1 MKRRDF
7 LRAAGGGALVAATA
21 ASGPAEA
28 RANKEPPANA
38 VGMLYDS
45 TLCIGCQ
52 ACMTKCKEVNGM
64 PPEQTLGG
72 DMWDSPADLS
82 EKTLN
87 IIKLYRDGT
96 GLVKD
101 REEDGFAFIKRHCQ
115 HCVDAGCV
123 SVCPVTAMRKD
134 ARTGIVTHHP
144 EVCIGCRY
152 CVYACPYNVPK
163 YEFSKADGQIRKC
176 QFCNQTGVERID
188 KGLLPGCVEAC
199 PTGASLFGTREDL
212 LAEANRRLQLQP
224 GETYVYPRGM
234 LNPGSGGYDQPGM
247 PSHEK
252 PAPAYLR
259 EVFGDADES
268 GGTQVLHIAA
278 VPFQKLG
285 LPELPERSYAARS
298 ETVQHTIYGG
308 AVLPLAALAGLAY
321 AARRS
326 TVSQREKDA
335 GRDGEENS

>member
-7 LRAAGGGALVAATA
+7 LKAAGGGALVAATA
-21 ASGPAEA
+21 SGPATA
-28 RANKEPPANA
+28 RPNKEPPANA

-45 TLCIGCQ
+45 TLCVGCK
-52 ACMTKCKEVNGM
+52 ACMTKCKEINGM
-64 PPEQTLGG
+64 PPEVNLNG

-87 IIKLYRDGT
+87 IIKVYRDGDGT
-96 GLVKD
+96 VKD
-101 REEDGFAFIKRHCQ
+101 REQDGFAFIKRHCQ

-123 SVCPVTAMRKD
+123 SVCPVSAMRKHPQ
-134 ARTGIVTHHP
+134 TGVVSHHP
-144 EVCIGCRY
+144 DVCIGCRY

-176 QFCNQTGVERID
+176 QFCNQAGVERLD
-188 KGLLPGCVEAC
+188 NGQLPGCVEVC
-199 PTGASLFGTREDL
+199 PTGASLFGTHKDL
-212 LAEANRRLQLQP
+212 LAEAQRRLALKP

-234 LNPGSGGYDQPGM
+234 LNPGSGGYAQPGL
-247 PSHEK
+247 PPHEK
-252 PAPAYLR
+252 PAPAYR
-259 EVFGDADES
+259 AEVFGDADDS

-285 LPELPERSYAARS
+285 LPELPARSYAARS
-298 ETVQHTIYGG
+298 ETVQHTLYGG
-308 AVLPLAALAGLAY
+308 AVLPLAALAGLVY

-326 TVSQREKDA
+326 TVAQHEGDDDTQ
-335 GRDGEENS
+335 GGQQ